1 MTKTAEEEQAIKTS
15 EEEQSEGSSEP
26 ADTVEAVEQFIA
38 EKTKESSVET
48 DETKTETKEKA
59 AEEEEGKKEEEKPEE
74 EAPQEATLFIVDKDG
89 NKTPF
94 IVKADGKDHF
104 PDTAEKA
111 LQWTGLGIHGNTKTA
126 EINKERVEM
135 EKAKPF
141 LDMIQKAHEEG
152 RLIIDGKPTNVEGK
166 EEVAEESEEGEFPV
180 DAELKKRD
188 DKIDKLEKKDQV
200 RTEAEVMKQITDAKN
215 DIMKE
220 IEGHSAENFAAINVA
235 EEGAPRGV
243 WDLLALKEADGK
255 TLTYKS
261 VEDAMKE
268 AHKINVAY
276 IKALIKKHPKEF
288 DIDEDKI
295 YAKKLQ
301 EKQEGEEEHVGAPS
315 GGPTGDESTSEKVD
329 PKNPAEA
336 YEMFTKQHKAKIAA
350 AAKS

>member
-1 MTKTAEEEQAIKTS
+1 MTKTAEEEQATKTS
-15 EEEQSEGSSEP
+15 EEEQSEESSEP

-38 EKTKESSVET
+38 EKTKESSAET

-59 AEEEEGKKEEEKPEE
+59 AEEEEGKEEEKPEGE
-74 EAPQEATLFIVDKDG
+74 TSPEPTLWIIDKEG
-89 NKTPF
+89 KKTPF
-94 IVKADGKDHF
+94 IVKADGKLHA
-104 PDTAEKA
+104 PDSVEKG
-111 LQWTGLGIHGNTKTA
+111 LQWGSLGVHASAKTA

-301 EKQEGEEEHVGAPS
+301 EKQEGEEEHVGTPG
-315 GGPTGDESTSEKVD
+315 GGPTGDESISEEIN
-329 PKNPAEA
+329 PKDPAEA
-336 YEMFTKQHKAKIAA
+336 MEMFTKQHKAKIAA
-350 AAKS
+350 AKNA